1 MDAANW
7 PNFHRAKMSAAMT
20 LVSMMMLGICQR
32 ALTDDAV
39 TGLRDDTVTR
49 LRDDTMTR
57 LRDDTVTRLTV
68 DTVIRLTDD
77 TVTRLRDDTVTRLT
91 DDTVTRLRD
100 DTVTRLLLS
109 ADSGSDECSLRTN
122 SNYSGRCHC
131 SSLLDIHCSG
141 LDQIPHFVSNERIYT
156 AINMAEQVLTEVPQS
171 AVDGLKVRLE
181 LVNDSSYVS
190 AYSAVMLGLARR
202 RMGNEIR
209 GYNLTL
215 STQSYR

>member
-32 ALTDDAV
+32 ALTDDA
-39 TGLRDDTVTR
+39 
-49 LRDDTMTR
+49 
-57 LRDDTVTRLTV
+57 
-68 DTVIRLTDD
+68 
-77 TVTRLRDDTVTRLT
+77 
-91 DDTVTRLRD
+91 
-100 DTVTRLLLS
+100 VTRLLLS

-215 STQSYR
+215 STQGYR

>member
-39 TGLRDDTVTR
+39 T
-49 LRDDTMTR
+49 R
-57 LRDDTVTRLTV
+57 LRDDTVTSL
-68 DTVIRLTDD
+68 L
-77 TVTRLRDDTVTRLT
+77 DDTVTRLT
-91 DDTVTRLRD
+91 DDMVTRLRD

-122 SNYSGRCHC
+122 SNYTGRCHC

-141 LDQIPHFVSNERIYT
+141 LDQIPHFVANERIYT

-181 LVNDSSYVS
+181 LVNDSCHVS
-190 AYSAVMLGLARR
+190 AYSAAMLELAHR
-202 RMGNEIR
+202 RMGNHT
-209 GYNLTL
+209 GL
-215 STQSYR
+215 